1 MPLVQDLAD
10 PNRCKGASRD
20 GQCRNVAAHG
30 SDYCEEAHRGKSTDQ
45 AERKRMYLLAKA
57 ADRARL
63 TELSGHEEVKSL
75 REEIGLARMLI
86 EQRFN
91 LVKTDLD
98 LLNACGPLNTL
109 LLTVDRLV
117 KSAHS
122 MEQSLGL
129 LLDKSSVLQL
139 SLILCQIV
147 IEELEGIEDYQLIV
161 DRITER
167 FAETIGAANNPH
179 AAKPLLLAAPSD

>member
-1 MPLVQDLAD
+1 MPLVEDLAD
-10 PNRCKGASRD
+10 PRRCKGASPG
-20 GQCRNVAAHG
+20 GQCRNVAAYG
-30 SDYCEEAHRGKSTDQ
+30 SDYCPEAHRGKSTEQ
-45 AERKRMYLLAKA
+45 AESKRMYLLAKA

-63 TELSGHEEVKSL
+63 VELSGHDEVKSL
-75 REEIGLARMLI
+75 REEIALARMLI

-91 LVKTDLD
+91 LIKTDLD
-98 LLNACGPLNTL
+98 LLNACGPLNNL

-117 KSAHS
+117 KSAHN

-129 LLDKSSVLQL
+129 LLDKSSILQL
-139 SLILCQIV
+139 SLVLCQIV
-147 IEELEGIEDYQLIV
+147 IDELEGIDDYQLIV

-179 AAKPLLLAAPSD
+179 ASKPLLLTGPSD